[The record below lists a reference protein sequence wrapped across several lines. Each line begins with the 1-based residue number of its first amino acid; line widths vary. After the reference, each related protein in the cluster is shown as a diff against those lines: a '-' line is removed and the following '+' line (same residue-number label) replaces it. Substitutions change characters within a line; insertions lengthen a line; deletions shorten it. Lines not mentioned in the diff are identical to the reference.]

1 MKSLFI
7 YLQNL
12 LTNFLPKQIKYKIDS
27 VKDSLGL
34 TWSTGWN
41 ESAIE
46 FTEIKLHYDT
56 HIINNIQ
63 LHSVIDYL
71 G

>member
-1 MKSLFI
+1 MHHYCSKKLKRSGDTFLNLEMKSLFI

-34 TWSTGWN
+34 T
-41 ESAIE
+41 
-46 FTEIKLHYDT
+46 
-56 HIINNIQ
+56 
-63 LHSVIDYL
+63 
-71 G
+71 